1 MMLPSPKKRQIIEW
15 GNNMKNLKIE
25 IDKVFTNEELC
36 RIFKCAPQGGMR
48 KSNTTNTL
56 VLITKTYGQKIYRD
70 RWKNDIF
77 YYTGMGL
84 EGDQELNRQ
93 NKTLA
98 ESKENG
104 VEVHLFE
111 NEAPNTYIYKGIV
124 ELTDSIVQ
132 DRQPDKNSNLRHVYI
147 FPLKM
152 KK

>member
-1 MMLPSPKKRQIIEW
+1 
-15 GNNMKNLKIE
+15 MKNLKV
-25 IDKVFTNEELC
+25 DNKFTNEELC
-36 RIFKCAPQGGMR
+36 HIFKCAPQGGMR

-56 VLITKTYGQKIYRD
+56 VLITKTYGKEIYRD
-70 RWKNDIF
+70 RWENDIF

-124 ELTDSIVQ
+124 ELSGSIVKN
-132 DRQPDKNSNLRHVYI
+132 RQPDKNSNLRNAYI
-147 FPLKM
+147 FPLKV